1 MNEDERPVRH
11 TNPDAVAEAII
22 QEVGKKIVLAL
33 PLALGK
39 AIHVANA
46 LYARAAT
53 ALSISLR
60 IVTGLTVT
68 RPRPRSE
75 LERRF
80 IGPVIHRTFGDC
92 PELAYVEPL
101 RHGTLPPNIEVNEF
115 FLQAGDWL
123 DAPLAQQGH
132 ISANYTHAVP
142 IILNS
147 GVNVIA
153 QLVGKGERGGA
164 RHYNISGNTDL
175 TLDLLAARRAGRLN
189 FLLVGQVNTELP
201 YMFGEAEISPA
212 EFGHIL
218 ESSETDFSLPGPPR
232 RPISDVHYAMGMH
245 IASLVP
251 DGGTL
256 QIGIGSLSH
265 AIAQC
270 LILRHRSPQRFAEIL
285 RDITPADGKIERH
298 TGPFKIG
305 LYASTEM
312 FADAFLELFR
322 AGVLKRE
329 VDGAVLDAAFFVG
342 PRDFYR
348 ALRELPDAD
357 RAKFRMTSVSF
368 VNELCGADIE
378 ERRRARVGA
387 RFINNAMMATLL
399 GAVVSDGFEDGRV
412 VSGVGGQYNFIAQ
425 ALALD
430 GARSVVALPSTRVSG
445 GKTRSNIKWNYGHT
459 TIPRHLRDI
468 IVTEYGVADLRGRK
482 DADVIVAMLAI
493 SDSRFHEGLLREA
506 TKAQKVKADLQIP
519 IHAQLNTPVRIASAL
534 AAARKEGWMTDLPFG
549 EDYTLAERRLMPAL
563 ELLRSASKAKIAA
576 ILFAGIW
583 RKPGPAEREAL
594 ERLGLHEPQ
603 TLQEHG
609 LAALVKGALAE
620 RHPHP

>member
-1 MNEDERPVRH
+1 MNKHERPVRH
-11 TNPDAVAEAII
+11 TDPDAVAEAII
-22 QEVGKKIVLAL
+22 QELGKRIVLAL

-46 LYARAAT
+46 LYARAA
-53 ALSISLR
+53 ADPSISLR
-60 IVTGLTVT
+60 IITALTLT
-68 RPRPRSE
+68 RPRPQSE

-80 IGPVIHRTFGDC
+80 IGPVIDLAFGNC

-101 RHGTLPPNIEVNEF
+101 QRGTLPPNIEVNEF

-123 DAPLAQQGH
+123 DVPLAQQGH
-132 ISANYTHAVP
+132 ICANYTHVLP
-142 IILNS
+142 IILDI

-153 QLVGKGERGGA
+153 QLIGKGERGGA
-164 RHYNISGNTDL
+164 RRYNISGNTDL

-201 YMFGEAEISPA
+201 YMFGEAEISAA

-232 RPISDVHYAMGMH
+232 RPISDIHYAMGMH

-270 LILRHRSPQRFAEIL
+270 LILRHRSPRHFAEVL
-285 RDITPADGKIERH
+285 EGMTPPGENLERH
-298 TGPFKIG
+298 TGTFKSG
-305 LYASTEM
+305 LYAATEM
-312 FADAFLELFR
+312 FADGFLELFR
-322 AGVLKRE
+322 AGILKRE
-329 VDGAVLDAAFFVG
+329 IAGAVLDAAFFLG

-357 RAKFRMTSVSF
+357 RAKFRMTCVSF
-368 VNELCGADIE
+368 VNELCGPDIE

-387 RFINNAMMATLL
+387 RFVNNAMMATLL
-399 GAVVSDGFEDGRV
+399 GAIVSDGLEDGRV
-412 VSGVGGQYNFIAQ
+412 VSGVGGQYNVIAQ
-425 ALALD
+425 AFALD
-430 GARSVVALPSTRVSG
+430 GARSVVALPATRVSG
-445 GKTRSNIKWNYGHT
+445 GKPRSNIKWNYGHT

-482 DADVIVAMLAI
+482 DMDVIVAMLAI
-493 SDSRFHEGLLREA
+493 SDSRFHEGLLKEA
-506 TKAQKVKADLQIP
+506 TKNHKLKADFQIP
-519 IHAQLNTPVRIASAL
+519 THAQQNTPARIATAL
-534 AAARKEGWMTDLPFG
+534 AAARKEGWMPDLPFG
-549 EDYTLAERRLMPAL
+549 EDYTLAEQRLMPAL
-563 ELLRSASKAKIAA
+563 DLLRSASKVKIVA
-576 ILFAGIW
+576 ILFEGIW
-583 RKPGPAEREAL
+583 RKSSPTVREAL
-594 ERLGLHEPQ
+594 ERLGLQAPQ
-603 TLQEHG
+603 TLRE
-609 LAALVKGALAE
+609 LVMAALVKGAFTTNK
-620 RHPHP
+620 